1 MGIKI
6 EGNFINKP
14 LLFRILN
21 ESYAIRELRTYYE
34 ISEKDYSDKELL
46 DILKENDYNAD
57 DAYNFMNQ

>member
-6 EGNFINKP
+6 EGNFINKL

-21 ESYAIRELRTYYE
+21 KSYAIRELRMYYKV
-34 ISEKDYSDKELL
+34 SEEYYSDKELL

-57 DAYNFMNQ
+57 DAYNSLNP

>member
-21 ESYAIRELRTYYE
+21 KSYAIRELRMYYKVSKE
-34 ISEKDYSDKELL
+34 YYSDKELL

-57 DAYNFMNQ
+57 DAYNSMNQ

>member
-21 ESYAIRELRTYYE
+21 KSYAIRELRMYYKV
-34 ISEKDYSDKELL
+34 SEEYYSDKELL

-57 DAYNFMNQ
+57 DAYNSMNQ